1 MEIKEAIQHCREVA
15 AGCTEQGQCKECA
28 AEHEQL
34 AGWLTVLK
42 QIAEI
47 FNCDPNDP
55 DQLKQLC
62 DKLRDWQQ
70 ADRAGRL
77 VVLPGDDNDAV
88 LAAVFRGEK
97 PVVMHGG
104 GDTDDL
110 IALTHVLVSYAAE
123 TLGAGYTDF
132 CLRMGEMSPTGFK
145 NAPEAEA
152 AVEAAKTTKEEI

>member
-1 MEIKEAIQHCREVA
+1 MERLTEWIGSGPERKAIARQDRRDIGDKDCVTRLAAYEDTGLTPERVAELAEA
-15 AGCTEQGQCKECA
+15 EQ
-28 AEHEQL
+28 
-34 AGWLTVLK
+34 
-42 QIAEI
+42 
-47 FNCDPNDP
+47 
-55 DQLKQLC
+55 
-62 DKLRDWQQ
+62 
-70 ADRAGRL
+70 AGRL

-152 AVEAAKTTKEEI
+152 AVERKEEN